1 MKLPF
6 GKYKDKDTSD
16 PEVPTH
22 YLKWFEENIN
32 TMSSAL
38 RADIN
43 AEIERREGDRPGV
56 GKVVPRDRRIL

>member
-16 PEVPTH
+16 TEVPTH
-22 YLKWFEENIN
+22 YLKWFEENVD

-43 AEIERREGDRPGV
+43 AEIERRTGNRPGA
-56 GKVVPRDRRIL
+56 GKVVPIDRRIL